1 MLLRMLDKISI
12 SGFKAIDNIELDIRD
27 LTVLVGMNS
36 SGKSSVIQSIL
47 LAVQSVSFNNGSPLN
62 GLLVSLGDFKEARNY
77 LTNSK
82 EIKINLKNSDDN
94 EVGISIFEKNGKL
107 KIDKITTN
115 KELLKF
121 LKYQNK
127 NIRFL
132 SSNRIGSKDIYEVNY
147 SQITDIGFLGEY
159 AIDYFEQ
166 HKSILIDENLIKN
179 KETGRTL
186 ESQVNYWLSY
196 IVNGEI
202 QTNSIEGTDSVRAA
216 YKIKNNRYFRPKN
229 VGAGLSYIISIII
242 ALLSSK
248 PGTLNIVENPEI
260 HLHPRAQ
267 SRLMEF
273 MVFVS
278 NAGVKLIIETHSDHV
293 FNGIR
298 KSLYKK
304 QLNPNQVS
312 TYYFDLDNNGISLVN
327 NVDFNSDGKVI
338 NHIEGLFDQFDE
350 DLDVLLGFN

>member
-1 MLLRMLDKISI
+1 MLDKLSI
-12 SGFKAIDNIELDIRD
+12 SGFKAIDNIDLDFKN

-47 LAVQSVSFNNGSPLN
+47 LAVQSISFNNDSPLN
-62 GLLVSLGDFKEARNY
+62 GLLVSLGNFTEVRNY
-77 LTNSK
+77 IINSK
-82 EIKINLKNSDDN
+82 EIKINLKKSGDDK
-94 EVGISIFEKNGKL
+94 EVGINIFEKNGKL
-107 KIDKITTN
+107 KLKKTTTN
-115 KELLKF
+115 KDLLKF

-127 NIRFL
+127 NMRFL
-132 SSNRIGSKDIYEVNY
+132 SSDRIGSKNIYEVNY
-147 SQITDIGFLGEY
+147 SQITDLGFLGEY

-166 HKSILIDENLIKN
+166 HKSDILDENLIKD
-179 KETGRTL
+179 KETSKTL
-186 ESQVNYWLSY
+186 DSQVNYWLSY

-202 QTNSIEGTDSVRAA
+202 QTNSIEGADAVKAA

-248 PGTLNIVENPEI
+248 PGSLNIIENPEI

-273 MVFVS
+273 MVFIS
-278 NAGVKLIIETHSDHV
+278 NAGVKLIIETHSDHI

-304 QLNPNQVS
+304 QMNPNQVS
-312 TYYFDLDNNGISLVN
+312 TYYFDLDNSGISIVN
-327 NVDFNSDGKVI
+327 KVEFNSEGKVL
-338 NHIEGLFDQFDE
+338 NHLDGLFDQFDD
-350 DLDVLLGFN
+350 DLDILLGFN